1 MLPADV
7 GADGVLDQRI
17 FVRSLCARKV
27 QAHEAGVDLV
37 GELVV
42 KGVCGQPQG
51 GFATLIKAIGY
62 PSLLASRRQAFF
74 LVSVTRLFVS
84 THLPSTSA
92 SATVTSSSVSLSVY
106 LRKVMPRFSFQR

>member
-7 GADGVLDQRI
+7 GADGVFDQRI

-37 GELVV
+37 FELIV

-51 GFATLIKAIGY
+51 GFCNVDQ
-62 PSLLASRRQAFF
+62 SQW
-74 LVSVTRLFVS
+74 
-84 THLPSTSA
+84 
-92 SATVTSSSVSLSVY
+92 
-106 LRKVMPRFSFQR
+106 